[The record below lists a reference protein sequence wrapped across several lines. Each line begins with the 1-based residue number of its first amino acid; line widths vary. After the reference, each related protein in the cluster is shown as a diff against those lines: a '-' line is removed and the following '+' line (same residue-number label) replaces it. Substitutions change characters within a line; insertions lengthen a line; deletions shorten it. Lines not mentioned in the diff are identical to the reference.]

1 MNINNGGRTTCSKSK
16 VVSDKLEAL
25 KSIIPACTEE
35 TVKPDQLFQETADY
49 IVLLKTQVVILQRLL
64 QFYGSSTDSDRDNVV
79 SQFTFFVNG
88 NQKKKKRK
96 REESILVLLDFARS
110 VCVGEKVEEADR
122 AVNAWNSNF
131 IETSQILRFKLLQ
144 SSLTLSLS
152 SWHPNVLFFFSVFG

>member
-1 MNINNGGRTTCSKSK
+1 MLYHS
-16 VVSDKLEAL
+16 
-25 KSIIPACTEE
+25 
-35 TVKPDQLFQETADY
+35 
-49 IVLLKTQVVILQRLL
+49 LLSLL
-64 QFYGSSTDSDRDNVV
+64 MEI
-79 SQFTFFVNG
+79 
-88 NQKKKKRK
+88 KKRKKRK

>member
-1 MNINNGGRTTCSKSK
+1 M
-16 VVSDKLEAL
+16 DL
-25 KSIIPACTEE
+25 
-35 TVKPDQLFQETADY
+35 
-49 IVLLKTQVVILQRLL
+49 VLIGTMLYHSLL
-64 QFYGSSTDSDRDNVV
+64 SLLMEI
-79 SQFTFFVNG
+79 
-88 NQKKKKRK
+88 KKRKKRK

-152 SWHPNVLFFFSVFG
+152 FFMASKCVIFLFSFWVTLITFKWYFRMRRMKNFYTVLAEDYNYNFLFLKHES